1 MQLSSH
7 EEDISEIAPIIE
19 DQKKRQFKFSNATI
33 LDPNR
38 IKFAL
43 KRPQQDSKRRQ
54 EDKENIN
61 QSNTTPQSAIK
72 NQLKKELS
80 QPDEEKVNSLASDM
94 EAANHK
100 ISLLEQTVATLITMM
115 QNQQLQSPN

>member
-115 QNQQLQSPN
+115 QNQQLQSPD

>member
-43 KRPQQDSKRRQ
+43 KRP
-54 EDKENIN
+54 
-61 QSNTTPQSAIK
+61 
-72 NQLKKELS
+72 
-80 QPDEEKVNSLASDM
+80 
-94 EAANHK
+94 
-100 ISLLEQTVATLITMM
+100 
-115 QNQQLQSPN
+115 

>member
-72 NQLKKELS
+72 NQLKKELC

-94 EAANHK
+94 EAANNK

-115 QNQQLQSPN
+115 QNQQLQSPD